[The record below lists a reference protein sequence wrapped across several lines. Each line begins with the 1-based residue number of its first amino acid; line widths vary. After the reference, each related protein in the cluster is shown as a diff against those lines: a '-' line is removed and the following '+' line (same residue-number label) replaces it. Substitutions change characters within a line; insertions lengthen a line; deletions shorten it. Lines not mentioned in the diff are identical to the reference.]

1 MNIIGK
7 TDFFVF
13 LMTQMKGKGTYGL
26 LVTVM
31 LLLMTVAC
39 TQTPVEYTPGMVI
52 PERELAK
59 LDVDS
64 FFVCREIP
72 DEIFDFMQ
80 GRSYKEGC
88 NVPREDLRYLLILH
102 RNIEGQVIVGELVV
116 NKAISADILEI
127 MRQLFEESYPIERVR
142 LIDYFDAD
150 DRIAMEANNTS
161 CFNWR
166 AQTGSPAFSKHAMGM
181 AIDINPLYNPYYK
194 FPYVNQTI
202 EPAIGEPYMD
212 RMWEFPYKI
221 EEDDACCRLF
231 TEHGFKWGGNWNSL
245 RDYQHFEK

>member
-1 MNIIGK
+1 
-7 TDFFVF
+7 
-13 LMTQMKGKGTYGL
+13 MTQMTGKGLYRVL
-26 LVTVM
+26 IMAM
-31 LLLMTVAC
+31 LLLVATAC
-39 TQTPVEYTPGMVI
+39 AQPPVEYTPGMVI

-64 FFVCREIP
+64 FFICQEIP

-80 GRSYKEGC
+80 GRSYKKGC
-88 NVPREDLRYLLILH
+88 NVPRADLRYLTILH
-102 RNIEGQVIVGELVV
+102 RNIEGQTVVGELVV
-116 NKAISADILEI
+116 NKRISADILEI
-127 MRQLFEESYPIERVR
+127 MRQLYDLSYPIERVR
-142 LIDYFDAD
+142 LIDYYDAD
-150 DRIAMEANNTS
+150 DVKSMEANNTS

-166 AQTGSPAFSKHAMGM
+166 PQSGSASYSKHATGM

-194 FPYVNQTI
+194 CPYVNQTI
-202 EPAIGEPYMD
+202 EPAVAEPYMD

-221 EEDDACCRLF
+221 EEDDACYRVF